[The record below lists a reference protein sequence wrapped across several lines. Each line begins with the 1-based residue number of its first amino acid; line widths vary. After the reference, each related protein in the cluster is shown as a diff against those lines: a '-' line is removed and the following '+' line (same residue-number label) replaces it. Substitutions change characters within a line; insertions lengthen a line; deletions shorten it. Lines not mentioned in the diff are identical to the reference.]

1 MAPLDQSD
9 SIGAG
14 AGGAGAGVFS
24 GAGGSGGSAGLRGQG
39 QGHQGHQG
47 QGSGGSQAAA
57 ASTSTSTSTSRV
69 VLVETEE
76 QLDALKRGPVP
87 CVIDFFADWC
97 GPCKA
102 VAGHY
107 ARLSSEFADVV
118 FAKVNIETVPV
129 SDVTALPT
137 FQLWRAGAKVGEVMG
152 ADIVKVRTLA
162 AMARSA

>member
-1 MAPLDQSD
+1 MVAPLDQID

-14 AGGAGAGVFS
+14 AGGAGSDVFS
-24 GAGGSGGSAGLRGQG
+24 GAGAGAGAGAGGGGGGGGGLRGQG
-39 QGHQGHQG
+39 QGP
-47 QGSGGSQAAA
+47 QGSGGSQAA
-57 ASTSTSTSTSRV
+57 SRV
-69 VLVETEE
+69 VLVETED

-129 SDVTALPT
+129 ADVTALPT

-152 ADIVKVRTLA
+152 ADILKVRTLA